1 MSCLS
6 KTLSQTRDSPAP
18 GSGQRRVRASAGL
31 RPPEY
36 CAGYCRPASCFW
48 QRCNFSL
55 PQAGVSGYLLQGKPP
70 NTPTSTLPACRQQP
84 LSSPAEFNNRAIR
97 PAFYVAHCFHLNV
110 NARDRSALLNCLGLT
125 IAIWRIYS
133 LVSGESMTQDRLLSS
148 AIPDHWAMM
157 QSSFVCHLLKPRV
170 FFSANFCGTRK
181 HIVLGM

>member
-36 CAGYCRPASCFW
+36 CAGYCRPALPCFW

-55 PQAGVSGYLLQGKPP
+55 PQAGVSGYLLQGEPP
-70 NTPTSTLPACRQQP
+70 HTTSTLLACRQQP
-84 LSSPAEFNNRAIR
+84 LSYAAEFNNRTIR
-97 PAFYVAHCFHLNV
+97 AAFYEAHCFHLNV

-133 LVSGESMTQDRLLSS
+133 LVFWQIYDTRSQRSCCLL
-148 AIPDHWAMM
+148 
-157 QSSFVCHLLKPRV
+157 
-170 FFSANFCGTRK
+170 
-181 HIVLGM
+181 